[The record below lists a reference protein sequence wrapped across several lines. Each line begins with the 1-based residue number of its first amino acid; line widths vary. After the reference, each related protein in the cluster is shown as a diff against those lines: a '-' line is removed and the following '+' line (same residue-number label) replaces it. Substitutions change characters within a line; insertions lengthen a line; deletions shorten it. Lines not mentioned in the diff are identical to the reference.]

1 MTPKQYLSQINI
13 YNESIKS
20 LIDDVEQIKAKLTNV
35 SVSPSPD
42 KVTGGI
48 TLDFT
53 DTIAR
58 LTDFQKELD
67 DEIDRYVN
75 LRKKIIKEIYGI
87 GNKLYSS
94 ILYERYINELDLMS
108 IARKLNYS
116 YAHVRRS
123 HGWAL
128 MAFDKKF
135 LKHDTQ

>member
-1 MTPKQYLSQINI
+1 MTPKEYLSQINI
-13 YNESIKS
+13 YNESIQS

-58 LTDFQKELD
+58 LTDLQKELD
-67 DEIDRYVN
+67 AEIDRYVN
-75 LRKKIIKEIYGI
+75 LRKKIIKEIYEI
-87 GNKLYSS
+87 GNQLYSS

-108 IARKLNYS
+108 IARKYHYS
-116 YAHVRRS
+116 YTHVKRC

-128 MAFDKKF
+128 VAFGDRF
-135 LKHDTQ
+135 LKDDTK